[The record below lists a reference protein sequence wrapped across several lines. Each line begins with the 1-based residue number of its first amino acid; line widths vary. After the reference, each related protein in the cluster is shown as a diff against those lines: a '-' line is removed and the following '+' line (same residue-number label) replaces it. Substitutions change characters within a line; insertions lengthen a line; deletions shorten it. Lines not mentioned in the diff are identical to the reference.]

1 MLQQKKGNNEII
13 QIILDMTIK
22 KSILIFFLLYLFYE
36 GAANTL
42 IWQIFFF
49 IDDLPDASFKGS
61 VLLY

>member
-22 KSILIFFLLYLFYE
+22 KKYFNFLFIVLILRGSCKHFDL
-36 GAANTL
+36 AD
-42 IWQIFFF
+42 FFF
-49 IDDLPDASFKGS
+49 IDDLPDASLKGS

>member
-22 KSILIFFLLYLFYE
+22 KKYFNFLFIVLKHFDL
-36 GAANTL
+36 AD
-42 IWQIFFF
+42 FFF